1 MLLLVFMIENNNK
14 SKLEFATQNQ
24 SPANF
29 RFKLILLCHSRPQR
43 DYATLNVVR
52 LITSLSE

>member
-1 MLLLVFMIENNNK
+1 MIENNNK